1 VTADLEFGRLMDR
14 LHGGD
19 DAAAAVVF
27 ERFVQRLLAL
37 AHSQLDTWLRSKVDP
52 EDVVQSVCKS
62 FFRRHRDG
70 PLRLADWDSLW
81 SLLAVITVRKCA
93 NQAAYWQAQ
102 RRNPRFEAD
111 LPAGDDF
118 ALCNVLSREP
128 TPSEAAVLT
137 ETVERL
143 MRDLRPREREIL
155 VLHLQGHDVAE
166 TAARVGRTQRTVR
179 RALERGRAKLC
190 RLQAE
195 AC

>member
-1 VTADLEFGRLMDR
+1 
-14 LHGGD
+14 
-19 DAAAAVVF
+19 
-27 ERFVQRLLAL
+27 
-37 AHSQLDTWLRSKVDP
+37 
-52 EDVVQSVCKS
+52 
-62 FFRRHRDG
+62 
-70 PLRLADWDSLW
+70 
-81 SLLAVITVRKCA
+81 
-93 NQAAYWQAQ
+93 YWQAQ

-166 TAARVGRTQRTVR
+166 TAARVGRAQRTAR